1 MKNNKKY
8 LPIKIVIIIA
18 VVFSLA
24 SLYWNSQPYYQKY
37 HHIAHALGGID
48 KVEYTNSLEALNLSY
63 ERGIRLMEVDFLYT
77 NDGNLVCRHNW
88 DEEFEDDFSKENIPD
103 HKTFME
109 SKINGV
115 YTTLDIESI
124 IRFAME
130 HPDVYFVTDI
140 KSYKFDICEAVE
152 LITNTAEEL
161 GFSELDKQFIIQVY
175 TYEDY
180 EKISERFDFQNFIFS
195 LYRMKDELKNYG
207 INGILDFCMK
217 NDIKVVTLPK
227 KYATREIC
235 GQLKSNGIKIFVY
248 TIDSRKT
255 WLKLK
260 LTGVDGIY
268 TNYIYPMKIS
278 RYFYQLMS
286 FFDLSK
292 IEIFTS

>member
-1 MKNNKKY
+1 MKKNKKY
-8 LPIKIVIIIA
+8 LYLIVA
-18 VVFSLA
+18 FVVFIIA

-63 ERGIRLMEVDFLYT
+63 NRGIRLMEVDFLYT
-77 NDGNLVCRHNW
+77 NDGHLVCRHNW
-88 DEEFEDDFSKENIPD
+88 NEEFGDGFSKKNIPD

-152 LITNTAEEL
+152 LIIDTAEEL
-161 GFSELDKQFIIQVY
+161 GFSEIDEQFIIQVY
-175 TYEDY
+175 NYEDY
-180 EKISERFDFQNFIFS
+180 EKISERFSFQNFIFS
-195 LYRMKDELKNYG
+195 LYRMKDELKNNG
-207 INGILDFCMK
+207 INDILDFCMK
-217 NDIKVVTLPK
+217 NEIKVVTLPK

-235 GQLKSNGIKIFVY
+235 NQLKVNGIKVFVY

-278 RYFYQLMS
+278 RWFFQLMS
-286 FFDLSK
+286 FFDFSK
-292 IEIFTS
+292 LAIFSS